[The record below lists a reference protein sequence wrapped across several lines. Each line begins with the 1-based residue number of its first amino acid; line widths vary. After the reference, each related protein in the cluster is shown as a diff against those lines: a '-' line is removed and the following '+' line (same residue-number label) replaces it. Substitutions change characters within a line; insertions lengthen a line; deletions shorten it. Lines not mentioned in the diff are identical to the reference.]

1 MDKQQPSKFEEAI
14 SDSGREGVLSDF
26 WYLLKR
32 TKKWWLVPLLIILVA
47 LGAVMLAGGTA
58 AAPFIYT
65 LF

>member
-32 TKKWWLVPLLIILVA
+32 TKKWWLVPLLLILVA
-47 LGAVMLAGGTA
+47 LGVVMLAGGSA
-58 AAPFIYT
+58 VAPFIYT